1 VGGRGQA
8 EGEGS
13 HLSERGLAGL
23 RIVCFESRR
32 AVEIAELVR
41 RHGGEPVSAP
51 AMREVPLDENAA
63 AGELARRLAA
73 GEIDVAI
80 FLTGVG
86 TRFFVELAASTVPRD
101 RLVAA
106 LSTIVTVARGPK
118 PRAALGELGIRPT
131 IQVPE
136 PNTWRELLVAID
148 AHGSLGGKTVAV
160 QEYGT
165 ENPDLVAALETRGA
179 HVLRVPIYRWALP
192 ADLAPLRAAIADLL
206 AGQID
211 AALFTS
217 ATQVEHVF
225 QVAGEAQADRLRDAL
240 GSVIVGSIGPI
251 CSDAL
256 ARRGVSVDFEPEHP
270 KMGHLVLTAARRA
283 TELRSRK

>member
-1 VGGRGQA
+1 
-8 EGEGS
+8 
-13 HLSERGLAGL
+13 
-23 RIVCFESRR
+23 
-32 AVEIAELVR
+32 
-41 RHGGEPVSAP
+41 
-51 AMREVPLDENAA
+51 M
-63 AGELARRLAA
+63 AA

-80 FLTGVG
+80 FLIGVG
-86 TRFFVELAASTVPRD
+86 TRFFVELAASTVPRE

-148 AHGSLGGKTVAV
+148 AHGSLAGKTVAV
-160 QEYGT
+160 QEYGA

-179 HVLRVPIYRWALP
+179 HVRRVPIYRWALP
-192 ADLAPLRAAIADLL
+192 ADLAPLHSAIAELV
-206 AGQID
+206 AGRID
-211 AALFTS
+211 VALFTS
-217 ATQVEHVF
+217 ATQVEHLFRVT
-225 QVAGEAQADRLRDAL
+225 GEVRVDRLRDAL

-256 ARRGVSVDFEPEHP
+256 ARSGVSVEFEPEHP

-283 TELRSRK
+283 TELRSRR

>member
-1 VGGRGQA
+1 MGGRGQA

-13 HLSERGLAGL
+13 HLSELGLAGL

-51 AMREVPLDENAA
+51 AMREVPLGENAA

-86 TRFFVELAASTVPRD
+86 TRFFVELAASTVPRE

-148 AHGSLGGKTVAV
+148 AHGSLAGKTVAV
-160 QEYGT
+160 QEYGA
-165 ENPDLVAALETRGA
+165 ENPDLGA
-179 HVLRVPIYRWALP
+179 HVRRVPIYRWALP
-192 ADLAPLRAAIADLL
+192 ADLAPLHSAIAELV
-206 AGQID
+206 AGRID
-211 AALFTS
+211 VALFTS
-217 ATQVEHVF
+217 ATQVEHLFRVT
-225 QVAGEAQADRLRDAL
+225 GEARVDRLRDAL

-251 CSDAL
+251 CSAAL

-270 KMGHLVLTAARRA
+270 KMGYLVLTAARRA
-283 TELRSRK
+283 TELRSRR